1 MTTARAARQLAWPDL
16 VWSHF
21 SRPRFGAFDERVEA
35 AAGAG
40 FAAIGLYLYEY
51 ERLLNEE
58 RRSNATL
65 AAQLDA
71 HGLCVAEIEALKG
84 WWAVDGTESAAFEH
98 AESLAFQIADGLG
111 ARYLQ
116 VIGPYDC
123 TFAQAADRLG
133 GLCDRAARY
142 GLLVG
147 IEWLPYTN
155 IPSAAS
161 AQQLVEAIGRPNLGY
176 CADIWHHV
184 RGANDEAM
192 LRALPGDRIFAV
204 QMNDGP
210 LAPTLADYK
219 DDCLATRVPP
229 GEGEFDCTGFLRTLR
244 NLGVTAPISL
254 EIASTEL
261 WKLPAAQTA
270 RRAVDGIHAVLAALD
285 A

>member
-1 MTTARAARQLAWPDL
+1 MTTARAARELAWPDL

-84 WWAVDGTESAAFEH
+84 WWAVDGAEGAAFEH

-229 GEGEFDCTGFLRTLR
+229 GEGEFDCAGFLRILR
-244 NLGVTAPISL
+244 DLGVTAPISL